1 MTGIF
6 RWGSRSDAQP
16 EAAGPADV
24 SPEETVAPSKVLP
37 KFLVALGRHPSPV
50 LLDLGPV
57 VGSNVA
63 LFGERLSCKLLVQD
77 LYQELERGLDDDV
90 LTVSILKRLPDE
102 PRSVDG
108 IACWDLFDYLEP
120 AVGRALAHRL
130 SRVLKPGGVLHG
142 FFATAPC
149 ETHTYTRFVVEA
161 DDAIRHRTYP
171 ARPNR
176 RRVLSPREVDRM
188 FEGLEMTD
196 NILLKASCRET
207 LFRKA

>member
-1 MTGIF
+1 LTALF
-6 RWGSRSDAQP
+6 RWGSRPGVQP
-16 EAAGPADV
+16 ETAGPADV
-24 SPEETVAPSKVLP
+24 SPPETVAASKVLP
-37 KFLVALGRHPSPV
+37 KFLLTLARQASPV

-63 LFGERLSCKLLVQD
+63 LFGERLACKLLVQD
-77 LYQELERGLDDDV
+77 LYQEVERGLDDDV
-90 LTVSILKRLPDE
+90 LTVALLKRLPDE

-108 IACWDLFDYLEP
+108 IACWDVFDYLEP
-120 AVGRALAHRL
+120 PVSRALARRL
-130 SRVLKPGGVLHG
+130 ARVLKAGGVLHG
-142 FFATAPC
+142 FFATAPS
-149 ETHTYTRFVVEA
+149 ETRSYTRFIVEA

-176 RRVLSPREVDRM
+176 RRVWTPREVDRM

-196 NILLKASCRET
+196 NVLLKANCRET

>member
-1 MTGIF
+1 MTGLF

-24 SPEETVAPSKVLP
+24 PAEETVAPSKVLP
-37 KFLVALGRHPSPV
+37 KFLSALARHPSPV

-63 LFGERLSCKLLVQD
+63 LFGERLACKLLVQD

-90 LTVSILKRLPDE
+90 LTVALLKRLPDE

-120 AVGRALAHRL
+120 GVSQALARRL
-130 SRVLKPGGVLHG
+130 ARVLKSGGVLHG
-142 FFATAPC
+142 FFATNSS
-149 ETHTYTRFVVEA
+149 ETHSYTRFIVEA

-196 NILLKASCRET
+196 NVLLKANCREA
-207 LFRKA
+207 LLRKA